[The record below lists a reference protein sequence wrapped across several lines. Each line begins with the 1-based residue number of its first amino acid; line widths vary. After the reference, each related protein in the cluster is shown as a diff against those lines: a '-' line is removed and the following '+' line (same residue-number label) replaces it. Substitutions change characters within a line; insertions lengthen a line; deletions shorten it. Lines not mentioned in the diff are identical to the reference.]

1 MLPTSKLLI
10 EVLVLIMRLS
20 PLNVRKDDFTIY
32 NRMLVEVLIE
42 GYQQGNK
49 PTKVRILKDV
59 LIETRILSNFIRT
72 KFFVKRA

>member
-10 EVLVLIMRLS
+10 EVLIMRLS
-20 PLNVRKDDFTIY
+20 PLNVRKDDITIY

>member
-10 EVLVLIMRLS
+10 EVLIMRLS

>member
-10 EVLVLIMRLS
+10 EVLIMRLS

-72 KFFVKRA
+72 TFFVKRA